1 MSVPTGL
8 LPSQEQSREKD
19 KLFRTVFTSE
29 GGMGKSSIFVRM
41 LDGDG
46 WGESMCKSN
55 LKCVRNYARN
65 ILGNLSAV
73 SIIMRVYI

>member
-29 GGMGKSSIFVRM
+29 GGMGRSSIFVRM

-46 WGESMCKSN
+46 WGESMCK
-55 LKCVRNYARN
+55 V
-65 ILGNLSAV
+65 I
-73 SIIMRVYI
+73 